1 MSALETPAV
10 SAVAVFMLTKK
21 ERKRKLR
28 TWTGISEF
36 VNEWLKRNQE
46 ANIGVGM
53 LMNW

>member
-10 SAVAVFMLTKK
+10 SAAAVFMPMKK
-21 ERKRKLR
+21 ARKRKQH

-36 VNEWLKRNQE
+36 ANEWLKRNQE

-53 LMNW
+53 SMNW